1 MERPTGLQDRA
12 ASELLDELAD
22 ALDELEAI
30 ARRVRREAL
39 GDRVERLGRTD
50 EELLAVMQEAATI
63 TTKPI
68 EYGRSRISYE
78 LELAPSSSPN
88 EATARLGGTTYR
100 LRGGRLRDLE
110 YLFASGACKLM
121 RRAHSFSPVERE
133 KTE

>member
-1 MERPTGLQDRA
+1 LQDRA

-30 ARRVRREAL
+30 GRRVLLEAL
-39 GDRVERLGRTD
+39 RDRVERLGRTD
-50 EELLAVMQEAATI
+50 EELLAGVEEAATI

-78 LELAPSSSPN
+78 LELALSSRPY
-88 EATARLGGTTYR
+88 EATARLGGTTDR

-110 YLFASGACKLM
+110 DLFAARTSKPM
-121 RRAHSFSPVERE
+121 RRAHAISPALRE